1 MAGVVAG
8 SVAIYVPR
16 ELPLQDRKF
25 LKQVALERKVAG
37 AQLTSGEET
46 YKVQNDK
53 GCGNKYW

>member
-25 LKQVALERKVAG
+25 LEQAALERKVAG
-37 AQLTSGEET
+37 AQLTSGEGT
-46 YKVQNDK
+46 YKTPNDRV
-53 GCGNKYW
+53 YADRY

>member
-37 AQLTSGEET
+37 AQLANGEGT
-46 YKVQNDK
+46 YKTPGIDYTE
-53 GCGNKYW
+53 KY